1 MNHKIET
8 HPTIIMLTLS
18 QNSVMM
24 VTLDSLEDH
33 PLLCMKVVWNSAMV
47 KSGVLSV
54 MTPGMIQMPLWCAG
68 S

>member
-1 MNHKIET
+1 
-8 HPTIIMLTLS
+8 MLALS

-24 VTLDSLEDH
+24 VTLDLLEDR
-33 PLLCMKVVWNSAMV
+33 PLLCMKVVWSSAMV

-54 MTPGMIQMPLWCAG
+54 MTPGTIPMPLWFAG